1 MNIPKA
7 WTLTVHYSLFQLLFL
22 VLKSMHILS
31 QALQTQFEQEPHSQY
46 SFRESCEGLLK
57 SCPNY
62 YLVNTTALDD
72 DPIYF

>member
-1 MNIPKA
+1 
-7 WTLTVHYSLFQLLFL
+7 
-22 VLKSMHILS
+22 MHILS

-46 SFRESCEGLLK
+46 SFRESHEGLLK

-62 YLVNTTALDD
+62 YLVNTTALED

>member
-1 MNIPKA
+1 
-7 WTLTVHYSLFQLLFL
+7 
-22 VLKSMHILS
+22 MHILS

-46 SFRESCEGLLK
+46 SLTDSCEGLLK

-62 YLVNTTALDD
+62 YMINTTTLKD